1 MTSAPDHCFAVRR
14 SPLIGKIFRAHGGI
28 GMRPRLQTMKVP
40 TLVVNSEYDSS
51 LGGGDTTTSLIPG
64 AVHRILRKK
73 VTPALSRMLRPSTHF
88 NCALAGWH
96 GVC

>member
-14 SPLIGKIFRAHGGI
+14 CPLIGQIFRAHGGI

-51 LGGGDTTTSLIPG
+51 LAGGDTTASLIPG
-64 AVHRILRKK
+64 AVHRILRK
-73 VTPALSRMLRPSTHF
+73 TGYACTIGMLRRSIHF
-88 NCALAGWH
+88 DCALA
-96 GVC
+96 